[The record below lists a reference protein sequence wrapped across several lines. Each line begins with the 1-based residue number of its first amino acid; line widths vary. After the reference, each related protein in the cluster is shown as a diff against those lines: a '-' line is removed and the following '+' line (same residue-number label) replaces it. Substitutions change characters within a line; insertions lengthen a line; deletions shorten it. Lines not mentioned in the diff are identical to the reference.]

1 MNKELKL
8 DHEKVKRLLNRS
20 VTRLEQPVLER
31 LHDARTQAL
40 VRYEARHRAS
50 PIVAWAGSFAWGAA
64 STPQKTHILAAAVL
78 LAAVLFGAATYWNQ
92 VEDDALSELD
102 IAILTD
108 ELPMHI
114 YID

>member
-1 MNKELKL
+1 MSKKSKL
-8 DHEKVKRLLNRS
+8 NHEKIKHLLNRS
-20 VTRLEQPVLER
+20 VTRLDQPVLER
-31 LHDARTQAL
+31 LHNARTQAL
-40 VRYEARHRAS
+40 VRYEARRRAS
-50 PIVAWAGSFAWGAA
+50 PIVAWAGSFAWSAA
-64 STPQKTHILAAAVL
+64 GTPQKTHILAAAVL

-108 ELPMHI
+108 ELPMHV